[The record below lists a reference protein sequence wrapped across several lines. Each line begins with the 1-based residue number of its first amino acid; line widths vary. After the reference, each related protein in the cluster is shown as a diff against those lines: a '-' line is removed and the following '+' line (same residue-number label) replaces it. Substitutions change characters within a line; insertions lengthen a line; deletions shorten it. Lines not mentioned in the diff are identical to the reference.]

1 MWHSKLNKCDSGVV
15 GNARPCQGRD
25 RGFEPR
31 LSLLFDEKGH
41 PKRMSFFVER
51 APSGAQSS
59 SVFVPLRSAQS
70 RCPPD
75 TLRRLSLLFNKKGTS
90 GRDVPFSLKEPHP
103 GLKVRASSF
112 HCGRRRA
119 GVHRTPCAVYR
130 FYSMKKDIR
139 KGCPFSSKEP
149 HPGLKVRASS
159 FHYGRRR
166 AGVHRTPCA
175 VYRFCS
181 TKKGHP
187 EGMSLF
193 R

>member
-59 SVFVPLRSAQS
+59 SVSVPLRSAQS

-75 TLRRLSLLFNKKGTS
+75 TLRRLSLLFNKKGKIKS
-90 GRDVPFSLKEPHP
+90 QQRLDNQLIFMIAYKQILGSSSHQGYDVVLFVITP
-103 GLKVRASSF
+103 
-112 HCGRRRA
+112 A
-119 GVHRTPCAVYR
+119 GWIY
-130 FYSMKKDIR
+130 IR
-139 KGCPFSSKEP
+139 G
-149 HPGLKVRASS
+149 
-159 FHYGRRR
+159 
-166 AGVHRTPCA
+166 
-175 VYRFCS
+175 
-181 TKKGHP
+181 
-187 EGMSLF
+187 
-193 R
+193 

>member
-41 PKRMSFFVER
+41 PERMSFFVER

-75 TLRRLSLLFNKKGTS
+75 TLRRLSRLFNKKGKIKSQQRLDNHLTFMIAYKQILGS
-90 GRDVPFSLKEPHP
+90 SSHQGYDVVLFVITP
-103 GLKVRASSF
+103 
-112 HCGRRRA
+112 A
-119 GVHRTPCAVYR
+119 G
-130 FYSMKKDIR
+130 
-139 KGCPFSSKEP
+139 
-149 HPGLKVRASS
+149 
-159 FHYGRRR
+159 
-166 AGVHRTPCA
+166 
-175 VYRFCS
+175 
-181 TKKGHP
+181 
-187 EGMSLF
+187 
-193 R
+193 

>member
-41 PKRMSFFVER
+41 PERMSFFVER

-75 TLRRLSLLFNKKGTS
+75 TLRRLSLLFNKKRTS
-90 GRDVPFSLKEPHP
+90 GKDVLFRRKSPIWGSKFERLRSTAVGAEQVSTGHLAPSIASVQQKRTSRKDYDKEY
-103 GLKVRASSF
+103 SSF
-112 HCGRRRA
+112 IIF
-119 GVHRTPCAVYR
+119 VND
-130 FYSMKKDIR
+130 MKKTIL
-139 KGCPFSSKEP
+139 
-149 HPGLKVRASS
+149 GLI
-159 FHYGRRR
+159 
-166 AGVHRTPCA
+166 
-175 VYRFCS
+175 
-181 TKKGHP
+181 KK
-187 EGMSLF
+187 LF
-193 R
+193 NNIILRQK

>member
-31 LSLLFDEKGH
+31 LSLLFNKKRTSGKDVLFSLKEPHPGLKVRASSFHCGRRRAGVHRTPCAVYRFCSTKKDIRKGC
-41 PKRMSFFVER
+41 PFFVER

-75 TLRRLSLLFNKKGTS
+75 TLRRLSLLFNKKG
-90 GRDVPFSLKEPHP
+90 
-103 GLKVRASSF
+103 
-112 HCGRRRA
+112 
-119 GVHRTPCAVYR
+119 
-130 FYSMKKDIR
+130 
-139 KGCPFSSKEP
+139 
-149 HPGLKVRASS
+149 
-159 FHYGRRR
+159 
-166 AGVHRTPCA
+166 
-175 VYRFCS
+175 
-181 TKKGHP
+181 HP
-187 EGMSLF
+187 ERMSFF

>member
-75 TLRRLSLLFNKKGTS
+75 TLRRLSLRFNKKGKIKSQQRLDNQLTFMIAYKQILGS
-90 GRDVPFSLKEPHP
+90 SSHQGYDVVLFVITP
-103 GLKVRASSF
+103 
-112 HCGRRRA
+112 A
-119 GVHRTPCAVYR
+119 GWIY
-130 FYSMKKDIR
+130 IR
-139 KGCPFSSKEP
+139 G
-149 HPGLKVRASS
+149 
-159 FHYGRRR
+159 
-166 AGVHRTPCA
+166 
-175 VYRFCS
+175 
-181 TKKGHP
+181 
-187 EGMSLF
+187 
-193 R
+193 

>member
-59 SVFVPLRSAQS
+59 SVSVPLRSAQS

-75 TLRRLSLLFNKKGTS
+75 TLRRLSLLFNKKRTS
-90 GRDVPFSLKEPHP
+90 GKDV
-103 GLKVRASSF
+103 
-112 HCGRRRA
+112 
-119 GVHRTPCAVYR
+119 
-130 FYSMKKDIR
+130 
-139 KGCPFSSKEP
+139 
-149 HPGLKVRASS
+149 
-159 FHYGRRR
+159 
-166 AGVHRTPCA
+166 
-175 VYRFCS
+175 
-181 TKKGHP
+181 
-187 EGMSLF
+187 LF
-193 R
+193 RRKSPIRGSKFERLRSTTVGAEQVSTGHLAPSIASVQQKMKDKITVTT

>member
-31 LSLLFDEKGH
+31 LSLLF
-41 PKRMSFFVER
+41 
-51 APSGAQSS
+51 
-59 SVFVPLRSAQS
+59 
-70 RCPPD
+70 
-75 TLRRLSLLFNKKGTS
+75 NKKRTS
-90 GRDVPFSLKEPHP
+90 GKDVFFSLKEPHP

-119 GVHRTPCAVYR
+119 GVPRTPCAVYR
-130 FYSMKKDIR
+130 FCSTKRISEKDVL
-139 KGCPFSSKEP
+139 FSSKEP

-166 AGVHRTPCA
+166 AGVHWTPCA

-187 EGMSLF
+187 ERMSFF

>member
-31 LSLLFDEKGH
+31 LSLLF
-41 PKRMSFFVER
+41 
-51 APSGAQSS
+51 
-59 SVFVPLRSAQS
+59 
-70 RCPPD
+70 
-75 TLRRLSLLFNKKGTS
+75 NKKRTS
-90 GRDVPFSLKEPHP
+90 GKDVLFSLKEPHP

-130 FYSMKKDIR
+130 F
-139 KGCPFSSKEP
+139 
-149 HPGLKVRASS
+149 
-159 FHYGRRR
+159 
-166 AGVHRTPCA
+166 
-175 VYRFCS
+175 CS

-187 EGMSLF
+187 ERMSFFVERAPSGAQSSSVFVPLRSAQSRCPLDTLRRLSLLF
-193 R
+193 NKKGKIKSQQRLDNHLTFMIAYKQILGSSSHQGYDVVLFVITPAGWIYIRG

>member
-59 SVFVPLRSAQS
+59 SVSVPLRSAQS

-75 TLRRLSLLFNKKGTS
+75 TLRRLSLLFNKKRTS
-90 GRDVPFSLKEPHP
+90 GKDVLFRRKSPIWGSKFERLRSTAVGAEQVSTGHLAPSIASVQQKRTSRKDYDKEY
-103 GLKVRASSF
+103 SSF
-112 HCGRRRA
+112 IIF
-119 GVHRTPCAVYR
+119 VND
-130 FYSMKKDIR
+130 MKKTIL
-139 KGCPFSSKEP
+139 
-149 HPGLKVRASS
+149 GLI
-159 FHYGRRR
+159 
-166 AGVHRTPCA
+166 
-175 VYRFCS
+175 
-181 TKKGHP
+181 KK
-187 EGMSLF
+187 LF
-193 R
+193 NNIILRQK

>member
-59 SVFVPLRSAQS
+59 SVSVPLRSAQS

-75 TLRRLSLLFNKKGTS
+75 TLRRLSLLFNKKGKIKS
-90 GRDVPFSLKEPHP
+90 QQRLDNHLIFMIAYKQILGSSSHQGYDVVLFVITP
-103 GLKVRASSF
+103 
-112 HCGRRRA
+112 A
-119 GVHRTPCAVYR
+119 GWIY
-130 FYSMKKDIR
+130 IR
-139 KGCPFSSKEP
+139 G
-149 HPGLKVRASS
+149 
-159 FHYGRRR
+159 
-166 AGVHRTPCA
+166 
-175 VYRFCS
+175 
-181 TKKGHP
+181 
-187 EGMSLF
+187 
-193 R
+193 